1 MLIFKR
7 GDFMDYYSLDHL
19 KHIFE
24 KNLDVQLLAEDLD
37 YCYLDD
43 NALEI
48 KKKLKKYDYDVIG
61 VKSNNKIIGYVTQ
74 ADLQTGKIKNYI
86 QTFTTNELISDSTPL
101 IELIYILKDSPY
113 VFVLAGSFQYKKS
126 LNLN

>member
-1 MLIFKR
+1 
-7 GDFMDYYSLDHL
+7 MDYYSLDHL

>member
-1 MLIFKR
+1 LIFKR